1 MTRSA
6 LLIVNAKSRRGAAA
20 RDEIEARLSAL
31 GVAPVYRD
39 GGDRDA
45 TSSLIAREGP
55 SHDLIVVAG
64 GDGTLNAAAKGLLE
78 AKRPL
83 GVIPTGTANDL
94 ARTLGLPDDI
104 QGACRIAAG
113 GRARRIDLGLVN
125 GEPFFNVA
133 SVGFSVELAGQLT
146 SDVKQRF
153 GKLGYAVAAAKALS
167 RAKPFRVRIVTEH
180 RRLRLLA
187 LQVSVGNGRFY
198 GGGNM
203 VSEHAE
209 IDDGRLDLYAL
220 KFVRA
225 WRLVLMLRS
234 LRYGEH
240 GSWREIK
247 SLTGDRFEVRTRHS
261 KPVNADGEII
271 TQTPALFEIL
281 PGALEVMTPVEKA

>member
-1 MTRSA
+1 MTKSA
-6 LLIVNAKSRRGAAA
+6 LLIVNAKSRQGATA
-20 RDEIEARLSAL
+20 RHEIEERLSGL
-31 GVAPVYRD
+31 GVTPVHRVSA
-39 GGDRDA
+39 DRNEMSA
-45 TSSLIAREGP
+45 LIAREGP

-64 GDGTLNAAAKGLLE
+64 GDGSLNAAAKGLLE

-83 GVIPTGTANDL
+83 AVIPTGTANDL
-94 ARTLGLPDDI
+94 ARTLGLPTDI
-104 QGACRIAAG
+104 AGACRVAAE
-113 GRARRIDLGLVN
+113 GRPRRIDLGSVN
-125 GEPFFNVA
+125 DEPFFNVA

-146 SDVKQRF
+146 SDVKRRF

-167 RAKPFRVRIVTEH
+167 RTKPFRVRIVTGD
-180 RRLRLLA
+180 RALRLLA

-247 SLTGDRFEVRTRHS
+247 SLTGDRFEVLTRHAR
-261 KPVNADGEII
+261 PVNADGEII
-271 TQTPALFEIL
+271 TRTPARFEIL
-281 PGALEVMTPVEKA
+281 PGALEVMTPGDEG